1 MEPGVYDDLPWEE
14 YHQARDWVSTGLL
27 KSRLPEHY
35 KKSATTSRD
44 ALDFG
49 IAFHTTILG
58 VGEPVVPVVASSWAT
73 NQAKEDRD
81 TVYAS
86 GGIPLL
92 SKELPRLDAMR
103 DAVEAHS
110 EAYSLLFERTGS
122 AEVSVFAEVEGVP
135 SKCRFD
141 RLLDG
146 VGVDVKT
153 TTAKPDPHELT
164 RAVISYG
171 YDLQAVHYL
180 AVAKAAGIELD
191 SFAFVMVGKD
201 EPHHVTVCYLDDAF
215 MARGA
220 VLRDLALQR
229 FLHPQMVDAYPGQTQ
244 PLTLSLPRW
253 ANLD

>member
-1 MEPGVYDDLPWEE
+1 MNPGIYTDLSGEE

-35 KKSATTSRD
+35 KKSTAVSRD

-58 VGEPVVPVVASSWAT
+58 AGEPVVPVVASSWRGKE
-73 NQAKEDRD
+73 AKEDRD
-81 TVYAS
+81 SIYAS

-92 SKELPRLDAMR
+92 SSELPRLDAMR

-110 EAYSLLFERTGS
+110 EAYSLLYEQTGS
-122 AEVSVFAEVEGVP
+122 PEVSVFAEVDGVP

-141 RLLDG
+141 RLLDT

-153 TTAKPDPHELT
+153 TTAKPGAHSLT
-164 RAVISYG
+164 RTVIDYG

-180 AVAKAAGIELD
+180 EVARAAGIELER
-191 SFAFVMVGKD
+191 FTFVFVGK
-201 EPHHVTVCYLDDAF
+201 EPPHHVTVADLDAGF
-215 MARGA
+215 LERGA
-220 VLRDLALQR
+220 ALRDLALQR
-229 FLHPQMVDAYPGQTQ
+229 WLHPTMVEAYPGQTGQ
-244 PLTLSLPRW
+244 VELVLPRW
-253 ANLD
+253 ANL

>member
-1 MEPGVYDDLPWEE
+1 MKPGIYDDLSGEA
-14 YHQARDWVSTGLL
+14 YHEARDWVSTGLL

-35 KKSATTSRD
+35 KKSSTVSRD

-58 VGEPVVPVVASSWAT
+58 VGEPVVPVVASSWRGKDA
-73 NQAKEDRD
+73 QADRD

-92 SKELPRLDAMR
+92 ASEIPRLDAMR

-110 EAYSLLFERTGS
+110 EARNLLFEQTGS
-122 AEVSVFAEVEGVP
+122 PEVSVFAEVDGVP

-146 VGVDVKT
+146 VGIDLKT
-153 TTAKPDPHELT
+153 TTAKPGTHSLT
-164 RAVISYG
+164 RAVIDYG

-180 AVAKAAGIELD
+180 EVARAAGVELD
-191 SFAFVMVGKD
+191 RFVFVFVGKD
-201 EPHHVTVCYLDDAF
+201 PPHHVTVADLDQGF
-215 MARGA
+215 LERGQA
-220 VLRDLALQR
+220 LRDLALQR
-229 FLHPQMVDAYPGQTQ
+229 WLHPTMVDAYPGQSE
-244 PLTLSLPRW
+244 SLKLVAPRW
-253 ANLD
+253 AEL

>member
-1 MEPGVYDDLPWEE
+1 MKAGVHDDLSGQD

-35 KKSATTSRD
+35 KKSSTVSRD

-58 VGEPVVPVVASSWAT
+58 AGEPVVPVVASSWRGKDA
-73 NQAKEDRD
+73 QADRES
-81 TVYAS
+81 VYAN
-86 GGIPLL
+86 GGVPLL
-92 SKELPRLDAMR
+92 ASELPRLDAMR

-110 EAYSLLFERTGS
+110 EAYSLLYEFTGS
-122 AEVSVFAEVEGVP
+122 PEVSVFAEVDGVP

-153 TTAKPDPHELT
+153 TTAKPGAHSLT
-164 RAVISYG
+164 RTVIDYG

-180 AVAKAAGIELD
+180 EVARAAGIDLD
-191 SFAFVMVGKD
+191 RFVFVFVGK
-201 EPHHVTVCYLDDAF
+201 EPPHHVTVCDLDAAF
-215 MARGA
+215 LERGA

-229 FLHPQMVDAYPGQTQ
+229 WLHPSMVEAYPGQTGH
-244 PLTLSLPRW
+244 LELALPRW
-253 ANLD
+253 AQL

>member
-1 MEPGVYDDLPWEE
+1 MNPGVYTDLSGEE

-35 KKSATTSRD
+35 KKSSTVSRD

-58 VGEPVVPVVASSWAT
+58 VGEPVVPVVASSWRGKDAQT
-73 NQAKEDRD
+73 DRD

-92 SKELPRLDAMR
+92 ASELPRLDAMR
-103 DAVEAHS
+103 DAVEAHT
-110 EAYSLLFERTGS
+110 EAYSLLFGQTGS
-122 AEVSVFAEVEGVP
+122 PEVSVFAEVDGVP

-153 TTAKPDPHELT
+153 TTAKPSQHELT

-171 YDLQAVHYL
+171 YDLQAVHYM
-180 AVAKAAGIELD
+180 AVAAAAGIELD
-191 SFAFVMVGKD
+191 TFAFVMVGKD
-201 EPHHVTVCYLDDAF
+201 EPHHVTVCYLDEAF

-229 FLHPQMVDAYPGQTQ
+229 WLHSGMVDAYPGQTG
-244 PLTLSLPRW
+244 PLTLNLPRW
-253 ANLD
+253 AALD